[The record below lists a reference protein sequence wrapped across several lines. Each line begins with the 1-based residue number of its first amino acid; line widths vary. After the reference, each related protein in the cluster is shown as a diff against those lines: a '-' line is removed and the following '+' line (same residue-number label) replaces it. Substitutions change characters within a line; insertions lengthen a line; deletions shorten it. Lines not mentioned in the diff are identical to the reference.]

1 MNKAIFLDRDGVINQ
16 VNLVDGKP
24 YPPKDMSEL
33 ILLSNVNEALQ
44 LLKDAGYLLIVITNQ
59 PDVVRGKA
67 KIETVEAI
75 NQFLKDSLPIDDIFT
90 CYHDDVEDCNC
101 RKPKPGNIL
110 KAADQY
116 NINVSSSFMI
126 GDRWRDVEAGESA
139 GCKTFFIDY
148 RYQEKQPESYDY
160 KVKSLYEA
168 AKIILEIN

>member
-90 CYHDDVEDCNC
+90 CYHDDIEDCNC

-126 GDRWRDVEAGESA
+126 GDRWRDVEAGECA

>member
-24 YPPKDMSEL
+24 HPPKDLSEL
-33 ILLSNVNEALQ
+33 ILLPKVAEALQ

-59 PDVVRGKA
+59 PDVVRGKT
-67 KIETVEAI
+67 KIETVETI

-90 CYHDDVEDCNC
+90 CYHDDIEDCNC

-110 KAADQY
+110 QAADQY
-116 NINVSSSFMI
+116 NINIPSSFMI
-126 GDRWRDVEAGESA
+126 GDRWRDIEAGQSA
-139 GCKTFFIDY
+139 GCKTFFINY
-148 RYQEKQPESYDY
+148 SYQEKQPEFYDY

-168 AKIILEIN
+168 AKIILEI

>member
-16 VNLVDGKP
+16 VNLVNGKP
-24 YPPKDMSEL
+24 HPPKDLSEL
-33 ILLSNVNEALQ
+33 ILLPKVPEALQ
-44 LLKDAGYLLIVITNQ
+44 LLKDVGYLLIVITNQ
-59 PDVVRGKA
+59 PDVVRGKT

-90 CYHDDVEDCNC
+90 CYHDDIEDCNC
-101 RKPKPGNIL
+101 RKPRPGNIL
-110 KAADQY
+110 QAADQY
-116 NINVSSSFMI
+116 NINILGSFMI
-126 GDRWRDVEAGESA
+126 GDRWRDIEAGESA

-148 RYQEKQPESYDY
+148 SYQEKQPESYDY

>member
-16 VNLVDGKP
+16 VNIVDGKP

-33 ILLSNVNEALQ
+33 ILLPKVNEALQ

-59 PDVVRGKA
+59 PDVVRGKT
-67 KIETVEAI
+67 KIERVESI

-90 CYHDDVEDCNC
+90 CYHDDIEDCNC

-116 NINVSSSFMI
+116 NINVSSSYMI
-126 GDRWRDVEAGESA
+126 GDRWRDVEAGVSA

-148 RYQEKQPESYDY
+148 CYQEKQPESYGY

-168 AKIILEIN
+168 TKIILEIN

>member
-16 VNLVDGKP
+16 VNFVDGKP

-33 ILLSNVNEALQ
+33 ILLPRVNEALQ

-90 CYHDDVEDCNC
+90 CYHDDIEDCNC

-110 KAADQY
+110 KAANQY
-116 NINVSSSFMI
+116 NINIPSSFMI
-126 GDRWRDVEAGESA
+126 GDRWRDIEAGESA
-139 GCKTFFIDY
+139 GCKTFFINY
-148 RYQEKQPESYDY
+148 RYQEKQPKSYDY
-160 KVKSLYEA
+160 KVKTLYEA
-168 AKIILEIN
+168 AKIILEI